1 MVEQVMA
8 KPDDLPILKLIAL
21 IDTAHKDFRRKAHSV
36 RLAGLGET
44 QIIILKGS
52 PLLERYIEAGVPAEA
67 EMQHFILRVIYSIC
81 HLNSAFLESV
91 SHLKQEGKGTS
102 LSRRAKV
109 TLLSVC
115 SATSNSQ
122 ADAKPCIFI

>member
-8 KPDDLPILKLIAL
+8 KPDDLPALKLIAL

-36 RLAGLGET
+36 RLAGLGKA

-67 EMQHFILRVIYSIC
+67 EMQHFILRVIYGIC

-91 SHLKQEGKGTS
+91 SHLEKEGKWELCARDLVIAQHKGDS
-102 LSRRAKV
+102 ALR
-109 TLLSVC
+109 LLGDFKL
-115 SATSNSQ
+115 AG
-122 ADAKPCIFI
+122 